1 MSRILS
7 ATEKL
12 LGPRPQL
19 RLVVQDQFVR
29 EIWVGGRA
37 PIITIHDYDWGAAD
51 PNPVFDN
58 EGFAFSQIDWG
69 RPAWMLG
76 LSLHPA

>member
-7 ATEKL
+7 STEKL

-19 RLVVQDQFVR
+19 RLVVEDQFVR
-29 EIWVGGRA
+29 EIWVNGRA

-51 PNPVFDN
+51 AGPAFDD
-58 EGFAFSQIDWG
+58 EGFAYSHINWG

-76 LSLHPA
+76 LSLHPV

>member
-7 ATEKL
+7 STEKL

-19 RLVVQDQFVR
+19 RLVVQDHFVK
-29 EIWVGGRA
+29 EVWVDRRA

-51 PNPVFDN
+51 RNSALDD
-58 EGFAFSQIDWG
+58 EGFAYSHINW
-69 RPAWMLG
+69 RSPAWMLG